1 MSKGGEEKT
10 HIWVRNGILSL
21 NGVSLLYQRN
31 RERQSGRER
40 EGGMKRVDKERESVS
55 IHFEKEEIIHEHF
68 VHNDSVDVN
77 IWMCYM

>member
-40 EGGMKRVDKERESVS
+40 EGGMKRVDKERERVSVFALKRKKLYMS
-55 IHFEKEEIIHEHF
+55 ILCITTLL
-68 VHNDSVDVN
+68 
-77 IWMCYM
+77 M